1 MFEAI
6 LLGIGAG
13 LISSFLTGPVF
24 FAMIKTSI
32 EKGFKAGF
40 SLAVGVIVSDL
51 ILIGLVLFGS
61 QFIKYQQVSFDK
73 YVGLIGGFFLLAV
86 GIYYLFSTVKVNYEN
101 HTLEKISKRGYLLKG
116 FLMCIL
122 TPSTL
127 MFWIVVSGIIS
138 VKLNNRFDEK
148 LLCFFIAMVTQLSID
163 GLKSYYSSKLRYRIK
178 ETDLKTLNKVAGV
191 IIILFALWL
200 LVVKTYLKFYI

>member
-13 LISSFLTGPVF
+13 IISSFLTGPVF

-40 SLAVGVIVSDL
+40 SLAVGVIVSDIFL
-51 ILIGLVLFGS
+51 IALVLFGS
-61 QFIKYQQVSFDK
+61 QFFDYKASFDK
-73 YVGLIGGFFLLAV
+73 YVGLIGGIFLLGV
-86 GIYYLFSTVKVNYEN
+86 GIYYLVSKITVNYDN
-101 HTLEKISKRGYLLKG
+101 STLKKVSKRGYVLKG

-127 MFWIVVSGIIS
+127 MFWIIVSGIIS
-138 VKLNNRFDEK
+138 VKLNNMLNEK
-148 LLCFFIAMVTQLSID
+148 LVCFFIAMSTQLAID
-163 GLKSYYSSKLRYRIK
+163 GAKSFYSSKLRYKIK
-178 ETDLKTLNKVAGV
+178 EDSLKRLNKIAGV
-191 IIILFALWL
+191 IIIFFAIWL
-200 LVVKTYLKFYI
+200 LYKTYVQFYS

>member
-6 LLGIGAG
+6 LLGVGAG

-24 FAMIKTSI
+24 FSMIKTSI

-40 SLAVGVIVSDL
+40 SLAVGVIISDV
-51 ILIGLVLFGS
+51 ILIALVLFGS
-61 QFIKYQQVSFDK
+61 QFLVYQNSFDK
-73 YVGLIGGFFLLAV
+73 YVGIIGGAFLFAV
-86 GIYYLFSTVKVNYEN
+86 GLYYLFATVSINYEN
-101 HTLEKISKRGYLLKG
+101 RALQKVSKRGYLLKG

-127 MFWIVVSGIIS
+127 MFWIIVSSIIS
-138 VKLNNRFDEK
+138 VKLNNKLDEK
-148 LLCFFIAMVTQLSID
+148 LLCFFIAMATQLTID
-163 GLKSYYSSKLRYRIK
+163 GLKSYYSSKLRYKIK
-178 ETDLKTLNKVAGV
+178 ESALKTLNKVAGV

-200 LVVKTYLKFYI
+200 VFKTYNQFY

>member
-6 LLGIGAG
+6 LLGMGAG

-32 EKGFKAGF
+32 ERGFKAGF
-40 SLAVGVIVSDL
+40 SLAVGVIFSDV

-61 QFIKYQQVSFDK
+61 QFLEYQASFDK
-73 YVGLIGGFFLLAV
+73 YVGIIGGIFLLAV
-86 GIYYLFSTVKVNYEN
+86 GIYYLFATVSINYEENKLVKV
-101 HTLEKISKRGYLLKG
+101 SKRGYLLKG

-127 MFWIVVSGIIS
+127 MFWIIVTNIIS
-138 VKLNNRFDEK
+138 IKLNNMFYEK
-148 LLCFFIAMVTQLSID
+148 LLCFIIAMATQLTID

-178 ETDLKTLNKVAGV
+178 ESALVMLNKIAGI
-191 IIILFALWL
+191 IIILFAIW
-200 LVVKTYLKFYI
+200 LVVKTYLKFY

>member
-13 LISSFLTGPVF
+13 IISSFLTGPVF

-32 EKGFKAGF
+32 ERGFMAGF
-40 SLAVGVIVSDL
+40 SLAIGVIISDV
-51 ILIGLVLFGS
+51 ILISMVLFGA
-61 QFIKYQQVSFDK
+61 QFVDYKAEFDK
-73 YVGLIGGFFLLAV
+73 YVGIIGGVFLLAV
-86 GIYYLFSTVKVNYEN
+86 GIYYLVSKIAVHYNSATLQKV
-101 HTLEKISKRGYLLKG
+101 SKRSYVLKG

-138 VKLNNRFDEK
+138 VKLNNMLNEK
-148 LLCFFIAMVTQLSID
+148 LLCFFIAMATQLSID
-163 GLKSYYSSKLRYRIK
+163 GAKSFYSSKLRYRIK
-178 ETDLKTLNKVAGV
+178 EDALRKLNKIAGV
-191 IIILFALWL
+191 IIIVFAFWL
-200 LVVKTYLKFYI
+200 VIKTYLKFYA

>member
-6 LLGIGAG
+6 LLGMGAG

-32 EKGFKAGF
+32 ERGFKAGF
-40 SLAVGVIVSDL
+40 SLAVGVIFSDV

-61 QFIKYQQVSFDK
+61 QFLEYQESFDK
-73 YVGLIGGFFLLAV
+73 YVGIIGGIFLFAV
-86 GIYYLFSTVKVNYEN
+86 GIYYLFAKVSINYEENKLVKV
-101 HTLEKISKRGYLLKG
+101 SKRGYLLKG

-127 MFWIVVSGIIS
+127 MFWIIVTNIIS
-138 VKLNNRFDEK
+138 IKLNNMFNEK
-148 LLCFFIAMVTQLSID
+148 LLCFIIAMATQLTID

-178 ETDLKTLNKVAGV
+178 ESSLIKLNKIAGV
-191 IIILFALWL
+191 IIILFAVWL
-200 LVVKTYLKFYI
+200 VTKTYLKFY

>member
-32 EKGFKAGF
+32 ERGFKAGF
-40 SLAVGVIVSDL
+40 SLATGVILSDV
-51 ILIGLVLFGS
+51 ILISVVLWGS
-61 QFIKYQQVSFDK
+61 EFLAYQESFDK
-73 YVGLIGGFFLLAV
+73 YIGLIGGAFMIAI
-86 GIYYLFSTVKVNYEN
+86 GIYYLFAKVAIKYEEN
-101 HTLEKISKRGYLLKG
+101 ELVKISKRGYVLKG

-127 MFWIVVSGIIS
+127 MFWIVVSSIIS
-138 VKLNNRFDEK
+138 VKLNNNFDNK
-148 LLCFFIAMVTQLSID
+148 VLCFIIAMSVQLTLD
-163 GLKSYYSSKLRYRIK
+163 GIKAFYSSKLRYRIK
-178 ETDLKTLNKVAGV
+178 ENALSRLNRIAGV
-191 IIILFALWL
+191 IIILFAIWL
-200 LVVKTYLKFYI
+200 LVKTYLKFYA

>member
-24 FAMIKTSI
+24 FSMIKTSI

-40 SLAVGVIVSDL
+40 SLAIGVIISDV
-51 ILIGLVLFGS
+51 ILIALVLFGS
-61 QFIKYQQVSFDK
+61 QFLVYQASFDK
-73 YVGLIGGFFLLAV
+73 YVGLIGGAFLFAV
-86 GIYYLFSTVKVNYEN
+86 GIYYLFATVSINYESQ
-101 HTLEKISKRGYLLKG
+101 TLQKVSKRGYLIKG

-127 MFWIVVSGIIS
+127 MFWIIVSSIIS
-138 VKLNNRFDEK
+138 VKLNNRLDEK
-148 LLCFFIAMVTQLSID
+148 LFCFFIAMATQLTID
-163 GLKSYYSSKLRYRIK
+163 GFKSYYSSKLRYRIK
-178 ETDLKTLNKVAGV
+178 ESALKTLNKVAGV
-191 IIILFALWL
+191 IIILFGLWL
-200 LVVKTYLKFYI
+200 VFKTYNQFY

>member
-6 LLGIGAG
+6 ILGIGAG

-32 EKGFKAGF
+32 ERGFKAGF
-40 SLAVGVIVSDL
+40 SLASGVIVSDI
-51 ILIGLVLFGS
+51 ILITIVLFGA
-61 QFIKYQQVSFDK
+61 QFFKYQRDFDK
-73 YVGLIGGFFLLAV
+73 YVGIIGGVFIVGV
-86 GIYYLFSTVKVNYEN
+86 GIYYLLSNVKIDYSEGDHIKV
-101 HTLEKISKRGYLLKG
+101 SKRGYVLKG

-138 VKLNNRFDEK
+138 VKLNSLPEK
-148 LLCFFIAMVTQLSID
+148 IFCFLIAMVTQLAID
-163 GLKSYYSSKLRYRIK
+163 GLKTYYASKLRYRIK
-178 ETDLKTLNKVAGV
+178 EHTLKKLNKIAGV
-191 IIILFALWL
+191 VILGFAIWLII
-200 LVVKTYLKFYI
+200 KTYLKYY

>member
-32 EKGFKAGF
+32 EKGFKAGI
-40 SLAVGVIVSDL
+40 SLAIGVIISDIVL
-51 ILIGLVLFGS
+51 ISIVVFGS
-61 QFIKYQQVSFDK
+61 QFFEYKESFDK
-73 YVGLIGGFFLLAV
+73 YVGFIGGLFLFAV
-86 GIYYLFSTVKVNYEN
+86 GIYYLFATVAINYESN
-101 HTLEKISKRGYLLKG
+101 TLQKVSKRGYLIKG

-127 MFWIVVSGIIS
+127 MFWIIVSSIIS
-138 VKLNNRFDEK
+138 VKLNNKLDEK
-148 LLCFFIAMVTQLSID
+148 LFCFFIAMSTQLTID
-163 GLKSYYSSKLRYRIK
+163 GFKSYYSSKLRYRIK
-178 ETDLKTLNKVAGV
+178 EDTLKKLNKIAGV
-191 IIILFALWL
+191 IIILFAIWM
-200 LVVKTYLKFYI
+200 VVKTYLKFYA

>member
-6 LLGIGAG
+6 LLGMGAG

-40 SLAVGVIVSDL
+40 SLAIGVIISDV

-61 QFIKYQQVSFDK
+61 QFLVYQDSFDK
-73 YVGLIGGFFLLAV
+73 YVGIFGGIFLLAV
-86 GIYYLFSTVKVNYEN
+86 GVYYLFSTVAINYEN
-101 HTLEKISKRGYLLKG
+101 NTLNKISKRGYLLKG

-127 MFWIVVSGIIS
+127 MFWIIVSSIIS
-138 VKLNNRFDEK
+138 VKLNNMLNEK
-148 LLCFFIAMVTQLSID
+148 LLCFIIAMATQLTID
-163 GLKSYYSSKLRYRIK
+163 GLKSYYSSKLRYKIK
-178 ETDLKTLNKVAGV
+178 EDTLKKLNKVAGV
-191 IIILFALWL
+191 IIIVFAFWL
-200 LVVKTYLKFYI
+200 MYKTYHQFYQ

>member
-6 LLGIGAG
+6 LLGMGAG

-40 SLAVGVIVSDL
+40 SLAIGVIISDV
-51 ILIGLVLFGS
+51 ILIGLVLYGS
-61 QFIKYQQVSFDK
+61 QFLVYQESFDK
-73 YVGLIGGFFLLAV
+73 YVGIIGGLFLFAV
-86 GIYYLFSTVKVNYEN
+86 GIYYLYSKVSINYEDN
-101 HTLEKISKRGYLLKG
+101 TIIKISKRGYLLKG

-127 MFWIVVSGIIS
+127 MFWIIVSGIIS
-138 VKLNNRFDEK
+138 AKLNSLDEK
-148 LLCFFIAMVTQLSID
+148 LFCFFIAMSTQLTID

-178 ETDLKTLNKVAGV
+178 EDALKKLNKIAG
-191 IIILFALWL
+191 IIIIAFAIWL
-200 LVVKTYLKFYI
+200 IYKTYHKYY